1 MRGEAER
8 FCGSING
15 LRLAFEFEKY
25 ADGCFIQV
33 QVQTMV
39 HKTRSEFFVAEGGSE
54 SKGRQSAREGGGCH
68 ENQFAFGAFFV
79 ARTPIWCG
87 FRFGRRWAL
96 AGEDCF
102 RASCWNAVAWGR
114 FFGTHANQPAA
125 ASEIG
130 MWSIEERI
138 PFQNTSVGNC
148 PNPGQAGE
156 N

>member
-1 MRGEAER
+1 MRREAER

-79 ARTPIWCG
+79 ARTPI
-87 FRFGRRWAL
+87 
-96 AGEDCF
+96 
-102 RASCWNAVAWGR
+102 
-114 FFGTHANQPAA
+114 
-125 ASEIG
+125 
-130 MWSIEERI
+130 
-138 PFQNTSVGNC
+138 
-148 PNPGQAGE
+148 
-156 N
+156 

>member
-1 MRGEAER
+1 MGREAER

-25 ADGCFIQV
+25 ADGCFIEV
-33 QVQTMV
+33 QMQPPPS
-39 HKTRSEFFVAEGGSE
+39 KAGSEFFVAEGGSE

-87 FRFGRRWAL
+87 FRFGGRWAL

-102 RASCWNAVAWGR
+102 RAPCWNAVAWGR

-148 PNPGQAGE
+148 PNPGQADE